1 MMSLLRDPELLEREE
16 GQGLAEY
23 ALILVLI
30 AIICFV
36 ALQVLGTTISGVLS
50 KFPATSS
57 DARGARSGVV
67 GTPLTSLVAFR

>member
-1 MMSLLRDPELLEREE
+1 MLSVYVRLMSLLPDLPEREE

-30 AIICFV
+30 AVICFV

-50 KFPATSS
+50 KV
-57 DARGARSGVV
+57 SGD
-67 GTPLTSLVAFR
+67 L

>member
-1 MMSLLRDPELLEREE
+1 MLSLYVRLMSLLPEMPEREE

-50 KFPATSS
+50 KVST
-57 DARGARSGVV
+57 D
-67 GTPLTSLVAFR
+67 L

>member
-1 MMSLLRDPELLEREE
+1 MRERETKDMLSLYVRLMSLLPEMPEREE

-50 KFPATSS
+50 KVST
-57 DARGARSGVV
+57 D
-67 GTPLTSLVAFR
+67 L